1 MSTPEMTAKHRI
13 AVIAGD
19 GIGVEVVPAAIA
31 CLERIAELHSLALEF
46 TYFDWGSEYYL
57 QHGRMMPEDGLEQLA
72 RHDAVFLGAVGSPE
86 VPDTESLWGLLIPIR
101 REFRQYINLRPVK
114 TLDGVASP
122 LASKEPID
130 ILIVRENNEGEYS
143 EVGGRAYRGLPNE
156 TAVQET
162 IFTRLGVSRAANYA
176 ASLASART
184 GRLTSATKSNGII
197 HTMPF
202 WDEVVAETAAK
213 FPGVTVTHELVDALA
228 AHLVLKPWT
237 LDVIVASNLLGD
249 ILSDLGSSVTGSIGL
264 APSANLNPEG
274 DFPSLFEPVHGS
286 APDIAGRNLAN
297 PVGQIW
303 SGAMML
309 DHLGHPEAAAHL
321 QSAFESVLREGLGT
335 RDVGGPS
342 TTTEFTAAVLAAID
356 VIDAVTAINANPAG
370 KPAAAPAS

>member
-1 MSTPEMTAKHRI
+1 MDHTMSREALRTHRI

-19 GIGVEVVPAAIA
+19 GIGKEVVPAAIT
-31 CLERIAELHSLALEF
+31 CLERIAELHSLNLEF
-46 TYFDWGSEYYL
+46 THFDWGSDYYL
-57 QHGRMMPEDGLEQLA
+57 SHGRMMPVDGLEQLG
-72 RHDAVFLGAVGSPE
+72 RHDAIFLGAVGSPE

-101 REFRQYINLRPVK
+101 REFQQYINLRPVK

-122 LASKEPID
+122 LAAKNPID

-143 EVGGRAYRGLPNE
+143 EVGGRMYRGLPHE
-156 TAVQET
+156 SAVQET
-162 IFTRLGVSRAANYA
+162 IFTRLGVSRAAHFAAALA
-176 ASLASART
+176 ASRQ

-202 WDEVVAETAAK
+202 WDEVVEETVRQY
-213 FPGVTVTHELVDALA
+213 PGVTVTHELVDALA

-286 APDIAGRNLAN
+286 APDIAGKGLAN

-309 DHLGHPEAAAHL
+309 EHLGHPEAAAHL
-321 QSAFESVLREGLGT
+321 QASFESALRDGHGT
-335 RDVGGPS
+335 RDVGGTSS
-342 TTTEFTAAVLAAID
+342 TSEFTTAVLTAID
-356 VIDAVTAINANPAG
+356 ALAPVTA
-370 KPAAAPAS
+370 